1 MGSRVQRFHTIIGH
15 GRHPLADSPLGH
27 AKHFGNLL
35 LRPAGLLEFKGAK
48 SPGFFPVVGK

>member
-15 GRHPLADSPLGH
+15 GHHPLADGSLGH

-48 SPGFFPVVGK
+48 SSGFFPVVGK